1 MIIFDELLYIDCTN
15 SLMQPVTADETV
27 RRWSIFVANYVVVLL
42 IDTWCCCCIY
52 YA

>member
-27 RRWSIFVANYVVVLL
+27 ANYVVVL
-42 IDTWCCCCIY
+42 IDT
-52 YA
+52 